1 MSYDS
6 TQHLHD
12 YISQLETKL
21 AELHS
26 IVESD
31 PDMQPLVEE
40 ESNTIQKQI
49 SELKNTIDSI
59 ESEVKEIVH
68 ENCILEFRPGAG
80 GDEAKLWMEEMMGMY
95 TRYAQLKKFKVEPLD
110 TAVLKIIGKKA
121 WATFRFESGVH
132 RVQRVPETESSGRIH
147 TSTASVAVIP
157 EIPATDIE
165 IREEDLS
172 WQFARAGGAGGQNVN
187 KVNTAVYLTHQP
199 SGIMVHARQERSQEQ
214 NRQVA
219 LTLLRGRLWELEEE
233 KRLKE
238 IGNARSAIGSA
249 ARAEKIRTYNFP
261 QNRLTDH
268 RIPQSWHDLDKRLVG
283 DLDDVIEA
291 LKVWEK
297 EEAAA

>member
-1 MSYDS
+1 M
-6 TQHLHD
+6 
-12 YISQLETKL
+12 
-21 AELHS
+21 
-26 IVESD
+26 
-31 PDMQPLVEE
+31 
-40 ESNTIQKQI
+40 
-49 SELKNTIDSI
+49 
-59 ESEVKEIVH
+59 
-68 ENCILEFRPGAG
+68 
-80 GDEAKLWMEEMMGMY
+80 
-95 TRYAQLKKFKVEPLD
+95 
-110 TAVLKIIGKKA
+110 
-121 WATFRFESGVH
+121 
-132 RVQRVPETESSGRIH
+132 
-147 TSTASVAVIP
+147 
-157 EIPATDIE
+157 
-165 IREEDLS
+165 
-172 WQFARAGGAGGQNVN
+172 N